1 MATVSNFALRI
12 PPSLMEDVK
21 ALATQDAMSVNQ
33 FLVQA
38 AAEKVATLKA
48 RGYLAERAARATP
61 GDLGRILAKAGNK
74 KADITRFKGL
84 GEMMPKV
91 LWETTLNPRTR
102 RMLRV
107 EIADGLETDRIV
119 SDLMG
124 KDASARFHFIM
135 DGADQA
141 QDLDV

>member
-48 RGYLAERAARATP
+48 RGYLAKRAARATP
-61 GDLGRILAKAGNK
+61 GDLGRILAKAGTAAPVPGDELPEGWANMH
-74 KADITRFKGL
+74 D
-84 GEMMPKV
+84 
-91 LWETTLNPRTR
+91 
-102 RMLRV
+102 
-107 EIADGLETDRIV
+107 
-119 SDLMG
+119 
-124 KDASARFHFIM
+124 
-135 DGADQA
+135 
-141 QDLDV
+141 